1 MAKTLN
7 QVVGYR
13 PKAGDEQKFVDKHV
27 IASKEDP
34 NGNGDDVFKGSKV
47 KVMDRMKHRHGY
59 DVGTDDKVYEARL
72 GEAINDNLHPAGAAL
87 LKHIKPEHHNKYKEH
102 LTTDVFNGSYKD
114 RTDVLNAAKKAGHLK
129 EDAEQIDELSK
140 TTLGSYAKKASRDA
154 VITRKIGADFEHQG
168 NRAKSPGMKAASN
181 EMSQKYKVKSWKRR
195 DGVDKAV
202 DRLTKEEVE
211 GTIPKTAREKDLAG
225 KHGHP
230 NRITFGDVLK
240 ARGVKMKKEEVEM
253 VTEGDEAHARFQ
265 HYHNESAKLLK
276 NIHSGLS
283 KHYDNVTN
291 KKGHNNGEAHWG
303 HVGDIKDIHSSLQDI
318 HDRILQTGEYAK
330 PPKPIKEEV
339 EVHEDIDTSLL
350 NLYANLDDD
359 NRISMVKMIDEGRK
373 DELLEFAVEAGTE

>member
-47 KVMDRMKHRHGY
+47 KVMDRMKERHGH
-59 DVGTDDKVYEARL
+59 DVGDDHKVYEEKTPSWNPIKHIAK
-72 GEAINDNLHPAGAAL
+72 EKQNDAIKTAAKDVKRGSYADRAAL
-87 LKHIKPEHHNKYKEH
+87 LRAGGVKEEVEE
-102 LTTDVFNGSYKD
+102 L
-114 RTDVLNAAKKAGHLK
+114 
-129 EDAEQIDELSK
+129 EELSK
-140 TTLGSYAKKASRDA
+140 STLGSYAKKASRDA
-154 VITRKIGADFEHQG
+154 VIKRKIGADFEHQG
-168 NRAKSPGMKAASN
+168 NRAKSPGMKAASQV
-181 EMSQKYKVKSWKRR
+181 MSQKYKEKSWKRR

-265 HYHNESAKLLK
+265 HYHNETAKLLK

-303 HVGDIKDIHSSLQDI
+303 HVGDIKDIHSSLQDL

-339 EVHEDIDTSLL
+339 EVHEDIDTTLL

-373 DELLEFAVEAGTE
+373 DELLEFAAEAGTE